1 MLVRRERRR
10 LDFAL
15 FLEQYLHA
23 SFRFLELLAAGAGQG
38 NAPLEEFEGALERQ
52 IAALQFLYHLV
63 ELVDAGLE
71 GRQRSFGLRLVRH
84 CSILAGVA
92 GGRVASGDGRDA
104 GFEGDG
110 QEPPGGHAEA
120 PGDLLH
126 EAVGF
131 HEGLDVSGGI
141 AGGLDGLGVG
151 LGVQA
156 ARGTQNQRLA
166 NGSALG
172 KQCATSHVS

>member
-23 SFRFLELLAAGAGQG
+23 SFRFLEFLRQRGQG
-38 NAPLEEFEGALERQ
+38 KPLSKSSRERSSGRSPRSSSFTTLSSSSMPDSKVASAL
-52 IAALQFLYHLV
+52 L
-63 ELVDAGLE
+63 
-71 GRQRSFGLRLVRH
+71 GLRLVRH

-131 HEGLDVSGGI
+131 HEGWM
-141 AGGLDGLGVG
+141 
-151 LGVQA
+151 
-156 ARGTQNQRLA
+156 
-166 NGSALG
+166 
-172 KQCATSHVS
+172 